1 MVDVPNDH
9 IEFYFCFLEG
19 KSGKVERITRTSLDN
34 IAFAPFVAIM
44 ADFRDWLNEDQQ
56 AEAKAG
62 RGLSP
67 FSAPEKAACE
77 KGAQSLLLSYLTET
91 VPSLSVAESS
101 TV

>member
-1 MVDVPNDH
+1 MVAVPKDH
-9 IEFYFCFLEG
+9 IEYFCFLEG
-19 KSGKVERITRTSLDN
+19 KSRKVKRITRTSLDN

-44 ADFRDWLNEDQQ
+44 ADFRDRLNEDQQ

-67 FSAPEKAACE
+67 FSAPEKEKAACE

-91 VPSLSVAESS
+91 VVYLH
-101 TV
+101 